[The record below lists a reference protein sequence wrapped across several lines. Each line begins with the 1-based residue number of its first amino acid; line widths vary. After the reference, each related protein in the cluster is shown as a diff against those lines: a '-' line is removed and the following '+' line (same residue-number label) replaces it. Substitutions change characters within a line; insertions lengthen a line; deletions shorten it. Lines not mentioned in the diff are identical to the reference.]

1 MDMDLQSHSGRY
13 GIPVTGRRFVLSRH
27 LLIAFL
33 GCQVLPGHAS
43 DVSGFASL
51 GGGMLDQED
60 LTFVD
65 YNDRLSFD
73 TDTIIGVQ
81 LQSELSDYWRLT
93 TQAVSRG
100 YRSDNHGDY
109 TPELE
114 WLFLTYQWST
124 DLRLRAGKLRTP
136 FFLHSEDLEVGYAYP
151 WVRPPV
157 DVYALIVTPF
167 SNYEGVD
174 ATFFNPI
181 FGAEQETQ
189 IYLGTHDEKYLG
201 IDISGNV
208 IYGLAS
214 QVREGDW
221 IGRFSF
227 LNALTDYSDDRINQL
242 RFGLDQVA
250 EFVPAFRGVSDEFTV
265 DHQWIQY
272 YSVGA
277 EWDPGRWTLTSE
289 ASYISGPNKGLS
301 SNTFAGYLSVARQL
315 GDWQP
320 YLVLSRMNNRL
331 DDRVANSVNNAY
343 QSIPPNA
350 RALLDALR
358 NGALQVVAST
368 RMIEN
373 VYTLGAR
380 YDLMPKLAL
389 KAQVDRFSFGQNSIG
404 QFQARGAGPYSDHVH
419 LVSFTL
425 DTVF

>member
-1 MDMDLQSHSGRY
+1 MNMDLQSHSGRY
-13 GIPVTGRRFVLSRH
+13 DSQVARRFVAVSRVLLTTLVGCLS
-27 LLIAFL
+27 LT
-33 GCQVLPGHAS
+33 GHAS

-51 GGGMLDQED
+51 GGGLLDKED

-65 YNDRLSFD
+65 YNDRVSFD

-81 LQSELSDYWRLT
+81 LQSELSEYWRLT

-151 WVRPPV
+151 WVRPPI

-174 ATFFNPI
+174 ATFFNQL
-181 FGAEQETQ
+181 FGAELETQ
-189 IYLGTHDEKYLG
+189 VYLGTHDEKYMG

-227 LNALTDYSDDRINQL
+227 LNALADYSDERINQL
-242 RFGLDQVA
+242 RSGMDQVA
-250 EFVPAFRGVSDEFTV
+250 QFVPAFTGVSDQFTV

-289 ASYISGPNKGLS
+289 VSYIAGPSKGLT
-301 SNTFAGYLSVARQL
+301 SNTFAGYVSIARQL

-320 YLVLSRMNNRL
+320 YVVLSRLNNRL
-331 DDRVANSVNNAY
+331 KDRVANSITNTY
-343 QSIPPNA
+343 QSIAPGVNA
-350 RALLDALR
+350 ELDALR
-358 NGALQVVAST
+358 NGALQIVAST

-380 YDLMPKLAL
+380 FDLMPKLAL
-389 KAQVDRFSFGQNSIG
+389 KAQVDHFSFGQNSIG
-404 QFQARGAGPYSDHVH
+404 QFQSRGQGPYSDHAH
-419 LVSFTL
+419 LFSFTL
-425 DTVF
+425 DSVF